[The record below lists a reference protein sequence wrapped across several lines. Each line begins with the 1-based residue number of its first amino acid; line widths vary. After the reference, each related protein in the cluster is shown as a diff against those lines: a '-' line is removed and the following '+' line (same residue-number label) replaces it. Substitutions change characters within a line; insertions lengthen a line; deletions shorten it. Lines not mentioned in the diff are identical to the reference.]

1 MNIRFVYGKSHV
13 YGWCVY
19 DVERGRCPAYE
30 ACSELLPPVKVDESG
45 TTCVS
50 PVLLQNEYAAM
61 RLCSKL
67 NAAHK
72 RTLKEAVR

>member
-1 MNIRFVYGKSHV
+1 MNTRFVYGKSHV

-19 DVERGRCPAYE
+19 DKEHGQSPAYE
-30 ACSELLPPVKVDESG
+30 ACSELLPPVRVDESG

-50 PVLLQNEYAAM
+50 PVLLQSEYAAM

-67 NAAHK
+67 NLAHK
-72 RTLKEAVR
+72 RALKEAM